1 MKLSSKSVLILGLL
15 SSAVIAN
22 EYSSPVENVEVYKT
36 ELSTLSTLSIQNL
49 SNEKVKIDIYGEV
62 FNLTPASGVKFE
74 CSGYANLELQIKNN
88 DHGYFEVPCKSRV
101 VISELFT
108 NQYVQGE

>member
-22 EYSSPVENVEVYKT
+22 EYSPPIENVEVYKT
-36 ELSTLSTLSIQNL
+36 ELSTFSIQNL
-49 SNEKVKIDIYGEV
+49 SNEEVEIDLYGET
-62 FNLTPASGVKFE
+62 FNLTSASGVQFE
-74 CSGYANLELQIKNN
+74 CSGYENLELQIKNN

-101 VISELFT
+101 VITESFT